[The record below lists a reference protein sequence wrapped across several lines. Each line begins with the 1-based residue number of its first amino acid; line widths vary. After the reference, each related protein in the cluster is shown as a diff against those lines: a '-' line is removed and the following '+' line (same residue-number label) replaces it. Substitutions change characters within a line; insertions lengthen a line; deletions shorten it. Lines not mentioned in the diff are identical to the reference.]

1 PASRTPSPRSATL
14 RRRRW
19 PHLGADTPA
28 GVRDRGRRGDGRA
41 APRPS
46 HAAALGRA
54 AGLRC
59 LRARRPLSRRHRAAA
74 EHVGPLRARRA
85 HLGQHAR
92 RARRPVRDALPHP
105 DGRADLGSLKTPGFV
120 RCAPCAPPRSAP
132 GAGDASHGTCP
143 WALASGHLQPG
154 SEDLMAR
161 DIHGK
166 RVAILATK
174 GVEQVELT
182 EPRKALDQAG
192 AHTELV
198 SPEAGKIRAWNFTEW
213 GDEFDV
219 DVTLDAA
226 NPDDYDA
233 LLLPGG

>member
-1 PASRTPSPRSATL
+1 
-14 RRRRW
+14 
-19 PHLGADTPA
+19 
-28 GVRDRGRRGDGRA
+28 
-41 APRPS
+41 
-46 HAAALGRA
+46 
-54 AGLRC
+54 
-59 LRARRPLSRRHRAAA
+59 
-74 EHVGPLRARRA
+74 
-85 HLGQHAR
+85 
-92 RARRPVRDALPHP
+92 
-105 DGRADLGSLKTPGFV
+105 
-120 RCAPCAPPRSAP
+120 
-132 GAGDASHGTCP
+132 
-143 WALASGHLQPG
+143 
-154 SEDLMAR
+154 MAR
-161 DIHGK
+161 DFHGK

-233 LLLPGG
+233 LLLPGGVMNPDHPRLNDMPVAVVRRVCAQGKATA